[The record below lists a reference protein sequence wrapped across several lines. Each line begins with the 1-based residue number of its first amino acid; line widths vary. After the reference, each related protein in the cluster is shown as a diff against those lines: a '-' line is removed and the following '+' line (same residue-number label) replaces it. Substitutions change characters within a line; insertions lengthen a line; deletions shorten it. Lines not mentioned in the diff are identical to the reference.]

1 MMGSGGMI
9 PIAVHVVDR
18 RSFRLIENICCK
30 TIAGGLQLQGRI
42 VGYKEHFMRPLPS
55 CKLNPKVK
63 NVWRISAAV
72 LLILFALGCALPF
85 LIVAAVEAS
94 WGLLVAG
101 AIAAVTV
108 VLAVWFVGIFPQ
120 IRFARWRYEV
130 GEHELDIMRGI
141 FWRKRFVIPF
151 IRVQNTDTKQGPI
164 MRAFGLAQVTVAT
177 AAGEHQIP
185 GLTVQEA
192 DALRDVIAT
201 QARLARG
208 DI

>member
-1 MMGSGGMI
+1 
-9 PIAVHVVDR
+9 
-18 RSFRLIENICCK
+18 
-30 TIAGGLQLQGRI
+30 
-42 VGYKEHFMRPLPS
+42 MRPLPT
-55 CKLNPKVK
+55 KTLNPKIK
-63 NVWRISAAV
+63 NVWRISALVIVALCWLCSGLPLLIASVFDEPTCLVLGGALTAIAV
-72 LLILFALGCALPF
+72 LCAVVFCAVLPN
-85 LIVAAVEAS
+85 
-94 WGLLVAG
+94 
-101 AIAAVTV
+101 
-108 VLAVWFVGIFPQ
+108 
-120 IRFARWRYEV
+120 IRYIRWRYEV
-130 GEHELDIMRGI
+130 GEHELDITRGI